1 MFGALVPVSYQN
13 EPSQSTIN
21 TTTIS
26 NNTQSISDLRTELQ
40 QLIGDSDSL
49 LLNVL
54 RSELAT
60 EVNQLQAIIDEQA
73 QQIADLIEFANSLR
87 GIT

>member
-73 QQIADLIEFANSLR
+73 QQIADLIEFANSLQNP
-87 GIT
+87 